1 MKSASI
7 LILAL
12 ASTCLLRAQSDNMR
26 SEIGSMLRQD
36 AKAYAKAQADKKPET
51 KPAKPA
57 QKPAAPADKAMELPK
72 YQVKAR
78 PFAKE
83 SPATF
88 DARKLRKAN
97 DKQIARE
104 EKATH
109 ATDEDKLLNNKKT
122 SIMGGLTAQARA
134 DDARV
139 RIQQLQVK
147 NEVLGT
153 IVDPKDDKENKELL
167 DELNDLEVAKHYQ

>member
-1 MKSASI
+1 
-7 LILAL
+7 
-12 ASTCLLRAQSDNMR
+12 
-26 SEIGSMLRQD
+26 MLRQD
-36 AKAYAKAQADKKPET
+36 AKAYAKAQADKKPEA

-57 QKPAAPADKAMELPK
+57 PKPAAPADKAMELPK

-83 SPATF
+83 SPATY
-88 DARKLRKAN
+88 DARKQRKAN

-104 EKATH
+104 EQATH
-109 ATDEDKLLNNKKT
+109 ATNEDKLLNNKKT

-134 DDARV
+134 NDARV
-139 RIQQLQVK
+139 RIQQLEVK

-153 IVDPKDDKENKELL
+153 IVDPKADKENKELL